1 MTIRAVSVP
10 NALRAT
16 GALTAGV
23 IEPTI
28 VGETW
33 KMTSAVWNIHK
44 ANLREF
50 RVAAEAAAAKFYE
63 E

>member
-1 MTIRAVSVP
+1 VLD
-10 NALRAT
+10 ALRAT
-16 GALTAGV
+16 GALTVGV

-33 KMTSAVWNIHK
+33 NMTSAIWNIHE